1 MNEREEKYSLSIF
14 EANWKSLLI
23 VLPVAAVYLFAYSMI
38 WSWEKMS
45 SDFLLIYSHY
55 GIALFLLIAG
65 IFVHELLH
73 GITWMA
79 KARLNWDGIQ
89 YGFKLSVL
97 TPYAHCKE
105 PISTNAYRWG
115 IIAPGLILGILPFI
129 ASLILGNAG
138 LLGFGFIFTLA
149 AGGDFMMLWIIRDI
163 PEDSFV
169 KDHPVR
175 VGCEVVS
182 EV

>member
-1 MNEREEKYSLSIF
+1 M
-14 EANWKSLLI
+14 
-23 VLPVAAVYLFAYSMI
+23 
-38 WSWEKMS
+38 
-45 SDFLLIYSHY
+45 
-55 GIALFLLIAG
+55 
-65 IFVHELLH
+65 LLH
-73 GITWMA
+73 PT
-79 KARLNWDGIQ
+79 Q
-89 YGFKLSVL
+89 
-97 TPYAHCKE
+97 
-105 PISTNAYRWG
+105 PISTKAYRWG

-129 ASLILGNAG
+129 ASLVLGNAG

-169 KDHPVR
+169 KDHPDR